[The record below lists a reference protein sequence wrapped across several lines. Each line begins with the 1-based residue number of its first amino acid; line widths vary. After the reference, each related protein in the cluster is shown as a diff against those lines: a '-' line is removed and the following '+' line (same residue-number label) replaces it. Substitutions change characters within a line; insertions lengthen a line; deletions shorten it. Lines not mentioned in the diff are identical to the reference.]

1 VGVKFSAFARF
12 NGGFAF
18 SSKPTHGQA
27 IYEAMRDS
35 MGGTYETDFSGKQQA
50 RLYAQAMCIG
60 AAQYQFDRAYN
71 NRKAATATELLPSHE
86 RDYQIVPS
94 YNSTLSERR
103 QIAAARALVTR
114 GPRREAIEDALRT
127 LLGDDF
133 ISYETTNTGD
143 AITFPSSPGDV
154 GTFARA
160 GTQKKLLRLDAHV
173 SLIGVLSMVPFTS
186 LGGTHAP
193 IAGESYTVA
202 PDSRN
207 PNIEKI
213 TLTAATPTTVTAV
226 FSKPHSAGALASR
239 PHPLWISSKRFS
251 RVVVSPAAALNVETR
266 RKINEQ
272 MKRQLRGISQWCI
285 VQEGAWT
292 PDDPILGVPDC
303 TGGT

>member
-1 VGVKFSAFARF
+1 MKFSAFARF
-12 NGGFAF
+12 NSGFAF

-60 AAQYQFDRAYN
+60 AAQYQFDRAHN
-71 NRKAATATELLPSHE
+71 NGKASTSTELLPSHE

-94 YNSTLSERR
+94 YGSTLNERR
-103 QIAAARALVTR
+103 QVASARALVTR
-114 GPRREAIEDALRT
+114 GPRREAVEDALRT

-133 ISYETTNTGD
+133 VSYETTDAGD

-154 GTFARA
+154 GTFTRP
-160 GTQKKLLRLDAHV
+160 GSQKKLLRLDANI
-173 SLIGVLSMVPFTS
+173 SLIGVPNTVPFTS
-186 LGGTHAP
+186 LGGTDAP
-193 IAGESYTVA
+193 IVGESYTVA

-213 TLTAATPTTVTAV
+213 TLTAVTPATITAV
-226 FSKPHSAGALASR
+226 FNKPHTVGTLATR
-239 PHPLWISSKRFS
+239 PHPLWISSKRYS
-251 RVVVSPAAALNVETR
+251 RIVVTFVAATDPETR

-272 MKRQLRGISQWCI
+272 MKRQLRGISRWCI
-285 VQEGAWT
+285 VQEGEALG
-292 PDDPILGVPDC
+292 DDPLFGIGDATV
-303 TGGT
+303 GA